1 MAQLPPRNT
10 ALVDIMGTNSPR
22 MRAQTVQGTQT
33 PVSQD
38 ITDQKF
44 AESRQSVAKMY
55 QDTVQGLTDVATSKS
70 SSLTSRGRGQGAAE
84 IAGLFESVATGVKV
98 YQDVE
103 AKRKVAEA
111 EKAAGESKVAMTL
124 ANQSVRT
131 AIQQKI
137 SDLNEA
143 INTRTGGEGVNKIR
157 LDIDQML
164 AENRSRLDPK
174 DYEELEN
181 LVVAARNSASDE
193 YYTRIWNTQD
203 EMVKSEKAAQLAT
216 ITLQLSPMLGALKT
230 ARTAEEYQTGMTTI
244 LEAAVAATG
253 DMTPSERSVFLT
265 PLLNQLAADSQASV
279 ATVTGIAQTQEDIQS
294 ALPALEAC
302 NAQYGDDPNAL
313 SACNEQVRGQ
323 FPGASALITARKSNS
338 EIRSF
343 TLSSVRDQVALQELA
358 IQTNDQ
364 EMQRTAGDFRSATV
378 QRLAWQLAQED
389 GSSRAERERIRSNP
403 SATPIEKEALAM
415 AEAND
420 KDKAA
425 LDKLNEDILSQNAEM
440 ESLADK
446 VDPKRMGD
454 STYLAASRDPITG
467 EIVSPVEIPGGAF
480 AIRPGISRI
489 AFDTAYARTQETIRQ
504 RDELIFNGQQRGID
518 LTNIRNQQYQVPVNQ
533 VLEHGRRLAA
543 AQRPRPTLPNSQY
556 SLSPDGTVSPA
567 TPNFNRVDGGGRIP
581 TQPIV
586 PLRRLQDGRR
596 GDAQTDMISP
606 ISGVNAIITD
616 GYGEPGNGENG
627 RGRYHSGIDIA
638 SDHKGDIPVRAMT
651 GGTVLHAANWGDTG
665 YGGTVTVRS
674 PSGHVEQYSHM
685 RSFDVKPGQV
695 IPPGTPLGLMGG
707 GDNDVMAGGSTGR
720 HIHLTIYRPDTTDGE
735 VGYTSRTHSVD
746 PIAYLKGIQYGNA
759 NNNSQQGL
767 PPNQDFPEDGARNAY
782 VQIPRSAIILPSGF
796 AFSGNNLQGSVFSNN
811 QLQILGVGGTGNANA
826 KPGVPIQRV
835 ATSATPQVGGMVPIN
850 RNAFPSIGTKEDNYG
865 YQELRDR
872 PKLREAIYIIA
883 KALDVPG
890 MWVADIMN
898 AESGFSRDIAGGD
911 GGAYTGLIQM
921 NSDFIA
927 RQGFSRSDFS
937 SRDEVWQA
945 QNIIIPYWQAV
956 AAEGKGKYETI
967 EDLYAAVL
975 GGGAMYRAA
984 PVDRDYGDSNA
995 GFPQHMR
1002 RMGHAAGRRYRTTWE
1017 QGMQSSMPTHQL
1029 RDGDMPPVNGSWA
1042 MVG

>member
-33 PVSQD
+33 PISQD

-143 INTRTGGEGVNKIR
+143 INTRVGGEGVNKIR
-157 LDIDQML
+157 LDIDQIL
-164 AENRSRLDPK
+164 AENKSRLDPK

-203 EMVKSEKAAQLAT
+203 ELVKSEKAAQLAT
-216 ITLQLSPMLGALKT
+216 LTLRLSPMLGALKT
-230 ARTAEEYQTGMTTI
+230 ARTPEEYQNGMTTI
-244 LEAAVAATG
+244 MEAAVEGTPG
-253 DMTPSERSVFLT
+253 MTPMERSIFLT
-265 PLLNQLAADSQASV
+265 PLINQLAADSQASV
-279 ATVTGIAQTQEDIQS
+279 ATVTGIAQTQQDID
-294 ALPALEAC
+294 AAIPALEAC
-302 NAQYGDDPNAL
+302 NAQYGNDPNAL
-313 SACNEQVRGQ
+313 SACNEKVRGQ
-323 FPGASALITARKSNS
+323 FPGASALITARKSDS

-343 TLSSVRDQVALQELA
+343 TLSTIKDQVALQQLA
-358 IQTNDQ
+358 VESGDR

-378 QRLAWQLAQED
+378 QSLAWKLGQQD
-389 GSSRAERERIRSNP
+389 GNSRAERERIRSNP
-403 SATPIEKEALAM
+403 SATPIEKEALAL
-415 AEAND
+415 AEIND
-420 KDKAA
+420 KDQAA
-425 LDKLNEDILSQNAEM
+425 LAKLNETILAQNAEL
-440 ESLADK
+440 ESIAIK
-446 VDPKRMGD
+446 VDPTRLGD
-454 STYLAASRDPITG
+454 STYLPASRDPITG
-467 EIVSPVEIPGGAF
+467 ALQPAVEIPGGAF
-480 AIRPGISRI
+480 IIRPTASR
-489 AFDTAYARTQETIRQ
+489 AQFDAAVAQAAETGRQ
-504 RDELIFNGQQRGID
+504 RDDLIFNGQQRGVD
-518 LTNIRNQQYQVPVNQ
+518 LLNIRNPQFQVPVNR
-533 VLEHGRRLAA
+533 VLEHGRQLAA
-543 AQRPRPTLPNSQY
+543 QQQPAPSLPGSQPPPG
-556 SLSPDGTVSPA
+556 SSAT
-567 TPNFNRVDGGGRIP
+567 TPNFNRVDGQGRVP

-651 GGTVLHAANWGDTG
+651 GGTVLHAANWGDNG

-674 PSGHVEQYSHM
+674 PSGHVEQYSHL

-707 GDNDVMAGGSTGR
+707 GDNDVMAGGSSGR

-782 VQIPRSAIILPSGF
+782 VQIPRSAIILPNGF

-872 PKLREAIYIIA
+872 PKLREAIHIIA

-945 QNIIIPYWQAV
+945 QNIILPYWQAV
-956 AAEGKGKYETI
+956 ATEGKGKYETI

-1029 RDGDMPPVNGSWA
+1029 QDGDMPPVNGSWA